1 MSLFR
6 DENPAL
12 GPTTQVKELSGYG
25 TGTPTV
31 TYLKPMTREMVD
43 FQLSIITNP
52 SGTSLVGYV
61 YEAPWKCQV
70 IAARANYSTAAVA
83 STTVDVIRIQADGV
97 APATA
102 NGTTLI
108 SMLAAP
114 ISLASAANTRHEA
127 ALSTAAGAPL
137 VLNAGDQ
144 LVYVI
149 NQAPTGLAGC
159 NVQVEISQIG

>member
-1 MSLFR
+1 MPLFR

-25 TGTPTV
+25 TATPLV
-31 TYLKPMTREMVD
+31 SYLKPTTREMVD
-43 FQLSIITNP
+43 LQLSVITNP
-52 SGTSLVGYV
+52 SGTALVGWIYQ
-61 YEAPWKCQV
+61 APWKCQV
-70 IAARANYSTAAVA
+70 IAVHENHTTAAAA
-83 STTVDVIRIQADGV
+83 STTVDIIRIQADSV
-97 APATA
+97 VPATA

-114 ISLASAANTRHEA
+114 LSLAGTANTRQNP
-127 ALSTAAGAPL
+127 ALSAAAGSPT

-144 LVYVI
+144 LAFVI

-159 NVQVEISQIG
+159 NVQVEITQIG